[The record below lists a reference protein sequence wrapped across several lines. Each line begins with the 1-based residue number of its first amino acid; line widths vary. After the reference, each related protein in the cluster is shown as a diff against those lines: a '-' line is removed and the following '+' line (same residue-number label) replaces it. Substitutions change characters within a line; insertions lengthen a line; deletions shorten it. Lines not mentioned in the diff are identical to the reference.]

1 MNIRIFLGQFLLF
14 VVISFHAVA
23 QNGES
28 VFKAKCGACHT
39 VGKGKLVGPDLKD
52 VEQRY
57 DEEWLHE
64 WIKSSQTMVKAG
76 DEKAV
81 KAYNDNNQM
90 VMPDQDVSDEEINQ
104 ILEFIANTGANVS
117 ATPAVWE
124 SPVKELAP
132 KESIGN
138 GSLVNYFGFSTF
150 MVLFLLFLSII
161 MVWISIMIRKAIKAI
176 PHQS

>member
-1 MNIRIFLGQFLLF
+1 MKTKIILVPFLFFLMIGMNAL
-14 VVISFHAVA
+14 A
-23 QNGES
+23 QDGES
-28 VFKAKCGACHT
+28 IYKAKCSACHSI
-39 VGKGKLVGPDLKD
+39 GKGKLVGPDLKD
-52 VEQRY
+52 VAQRF
-57 DEEWLHE
+57 DNEWLHQ

-104 ILEFIANTGANVS
+104 ILAYIESAGNNAS

-124 SPVKELAP
+124 SPVKVLAA

-138 GSLVNYFGFSTF
+138 GSLVNYLGFSTY
-150 MVLFLLFLSII
+150 MVLFLLFLGVILTWITI
-161 MVWISIMIRKAIKAI
+161 MVRKAIKAI

>member
-1 MNIRIFLGQFLLF
+1 MKTKLILVPFLFSLL
-14 VVISFHAVA
+14 IGLNAIA
-23 QNGES
+23 QDGES
-28 VFKAKCGACHT
+28 IYKAKCSACHSI
-39 VGKGKLVGPDLKD
+39 GKGKLVGPDLKD
-52 VEQRY
+52 VGQRY
-57 DEEWLHE
+57 DSEWLHQ

-90 VMPDQDVSDEEINQ
+90 VMPDQDVNDEDINQ
-104 ILEFIANTGANVS
+104 ILAYIESAGNSVS
-117 ATPAVWE
+117 STPAVWE
-124 SPVKELAP
+124 SPVQVLAS

-150 MVLFLLFLSII
+150 MILFLLFLGVI
-161 MVWISIMIRKAIKAI
+161 MVWITIMVRKAIKAI